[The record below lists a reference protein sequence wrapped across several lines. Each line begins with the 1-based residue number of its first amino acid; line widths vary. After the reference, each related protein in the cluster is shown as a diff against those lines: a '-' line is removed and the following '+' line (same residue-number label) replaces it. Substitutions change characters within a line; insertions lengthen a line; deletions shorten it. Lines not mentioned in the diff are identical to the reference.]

1 MYPAY
6 ECPSQRP
13 PHCAKS
19 MLLNSWRSFA
29 SSVVISNRRVS
40 FPMVSCDCSVRS
52 ASRNYP

>member
-6 ECPSQRP
+6 ECPSQLP